1 MRGSRL
7 RLARFARF
15 AFCAF
20 ASDTLRLRSGICVL
34 LNLLRFPADHWWILV
49 LRSLVT
55 VVRKALTSAGMAG
68 MPTQVE
74 RRLFPS
80 NSGKSKWWRF
90 AQEVS
95 CVGAE
100 NLRCGAFAFCVPF
113 VCCLRTELCFETRR
127 LRFAFVRS
135 GRTPKVSCSL
145 NGTGAQIVNY
155 HMVSGSAKPSIEG
168 RDCLSRLT
176 PAAKDGA
183 ITELARLYGGGASK
197 PITLIGGDFNLK
209 KNEEQTLVT
218 KLCRGLGICA
228 RPHAP
233 AHLKLRIA
241 SSSMPCAGIFR
252 APLRGHRRCV
262 FSATPRPRVRRGRR
276 VGAFWPRQV

>member
-1 MRGSRL
+1 MRFG
-7 RLARFARF
+7 A
-15 AFCAF
+15 
-20 ASDTLRLRSGICVL
+20 LRLRSGICVL

-80 NSGKSKWWRF
+80 DSGKSKWWRF

-100 NLRCGAFAFCVPF
+100 NLRCGAFACCVPF
-113 VCCLRTELCFETRR
+113 ACCLRTGLCFETLR

-168 RDCLSRLT
+168 RDCVSKLT
-176 PAAKDGA
+176 AAVKDAA
-183 ITELARLYGGGASK
+183 ITELARRYGGGASQ
-197 PITLIGGDFNLK
+197 PITLIGGTSTSRRRRRCFSSRSLAGG
-209 KNEEQTLVT
+209 LVSAHVLMHLRVLSFASRRR
-218 KLCRGLGICA
+218 LCLVQ
-228 RPHAP
+228 
-233 AHLKLRIA
+233 A
-241 SSSMPCAGIFR
+241 SSAR
-252 APLRGHRRCV
+252 LRV
-262 FSATPRPRVRRGRR
+262 DIAVASSA
-276 VGAFWPRQV
+276 